1 MAAVAEAAVV
11 GASAVVA
18 VADPAPPLISLRD
31 VVKTYGAG
39 ATAFQAL
46 KGVDLDIAAGDFVAV
61 MGPSGSGK
69 STTMNILGCLDVP
82 TSGTFLFKGHRVE
95 TLDRDQRALLRRK
108 YLGFVFQGFNL
119 LSRTTALENV
129 ELPLLYRGDGKAERH
144 LTAMAALDKVGLKD
158 WWDHTPAELS
168 GGQQQRVAIAR
179 AIVTNPDVLLAD
191 EPTGNLDSERS
202 VEIMEFLSDLN
213 RTSGI
218 TVLMVTHEPD
228 MAAFARTLIHFK
240 DGLVERIDTNHRQGE
255 RVAAD

>member
-1 MAAVAEAAVV
+1 VA
-11 GASAVVA
+11 SK
-18 VADPAPPLISLRD
+18 PPLISLRG
-31 VVKTYGAG
+31 VIKTYGSG
-39 ATAFQAL
+39 PTAFQAL
-46 KGVDLDIAAGDFVAV
+46 KGIDLDIVAGDFVAV

-82 TSGTFLFKGHRVE
+82 TGGSFTFRGVHVE
-95 TLDRDQRALLRRK
+95 RLDRDQRALLRRK

-119 LSRTTALENV
+119 LARTTALENV
-129 ELPLLYRGDGKAERH
+129 ELPLLYRGDAKKQRFE
-144 LTAMAALDKVGLKD
+144 TAMAALDKVGLAD

-179 AIVTNPDVLLAD
+179 AIVTSPDVLLAD

-202 VEIMEFLSDLN
+202 IEIMELLTDLN

-228 MAAFARTLIHFK
+228 MAAFAHTIVHFK
-240 DGLVERIDTNHRQGE
+240 DGLVERVDNQVEARAH
-255 RVAAD
+255 